1 MLFFHFLFLH
11 LLPQG
16 KLFTNVIL
24 LSEMIFQYSKNCQ
37 AVIDDLHLWFLDS
50 AGCLCVCVCAGYTN
64 FLLSLAR
71 LAGVKSMP
79 FISFSKRQKF
89 LDTEELWIPEL
100 SLSDKHRAQRR
111 QWTFPGS
118 PYPHFTDGEPK
129 SLSPCSLFQ
138 PANCRL
144 VLAALPFPPG

>member
-50 AGCLCVCVCAGYTN
+50 AGCLCVCVCVCAGYTN

-89 LDTEELWIPEL
+89 LDTEEL
-100 SLSDKHRAQRR
+100 
-111 QWTFPGS
+111 
-118 PYPHFTDGEPK
+118 
-129 SLSPCSLFQ
+129 
-138 PANCRL
+138 
-144 VLAALPFPPG
+144 